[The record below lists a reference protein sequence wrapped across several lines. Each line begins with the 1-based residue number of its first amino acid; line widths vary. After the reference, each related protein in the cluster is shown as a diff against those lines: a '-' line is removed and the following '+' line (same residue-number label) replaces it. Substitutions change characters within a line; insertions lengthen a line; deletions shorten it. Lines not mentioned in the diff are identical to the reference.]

1 MGRCYRIPVV
11 RKRFLHADY
20 HGRTKASGMMTAL
33 SCKKCGQNYS
43 ISKLFGLC
51 RDADPASRELRFCCP
66 ICGSV
71 WTLTVDNEWIICGG
85 LEELPDP
92 VMVEHQRIYLP
103 GIKVQCGPAGITV
116 SVSGADHFIPYRP
129 QGDR

>member
-1 MGRCYRIPVV
+1 
-11 RKRFLHADY
+11 
-20 HGRTKASGMMTAL
+20 MMTAL

-51 RDADPASRELRFCCP
+51 RDADPASGELRFCCP

-71 WTLTVDNEWIICGG
+71 CTLTVENEWIICGG

-103 GIKVQCGPAGITV
+103 GIKVEGGSAGLTV
-116 SVSGADHFIPYRP
+116 SVSGSVHFIPYRP
-129 QGDR
+129 QRRP